1 VETTTR
7 WLTEEEQRVWRQ
19 FLTACQSLFGGID
32 AQLLRDS
39 GLPHGYYE
47 ILVRLS
53 ETPGRALRMTQ
64 LAAAST
70 FSKSRLSH
78 AVSRLEQR
86 GLVIRED
93 CATDRRGQIA
103 RLTDAGLEVLKAAAP
118 GHVEQVRRSLIDAL
132 TPEQV
137 RQLGEISAAMIAVA
151 APGAASGCQEADE
164 AMSADPIAACQEA
177 DEAMGGCGRLDDE
190 LDELG

>member
-1 VETTTR
+1 
-7 WLTEEEQRVWRQ
+7 
-19 FLTACQSLFGGID
+19 
-32 AQLLRDS
+32 
-39 GLPHGYYE
+39 
-47 ILVRLS
+47 
-53 ETPGRALRMTQ
+53 MTQ

-190 LDELG
+190 LD